1 VHTELL
7 TRPSLGP
14 TPREFLHEGVTWTAR
29 EVDAELIPG
38 SRGARC
44 LILECQEAVRRLWV
58 YPANWRQLDPELL
71 WQAGERSP
79 RAKAL
84 LQSLEPGIMN
94 AISGSMATLATSQAL
109 LRRTGDA
116 LRANDAH
123 RETLR
128 ELLQR
133 CRTERDTMREAVESC
148 ARQLRGSG
156 VTAPDALLIV
166 ANAIRVGNGSAS
178 ANSAAVAQFDRDA
191 SRWCADVY
199 RAA

>member
-1 VHTELL
+1 MDTLRD
-7 TRPSLGP
+7 TRPPAGP
-14 TPREFLHEGVTWTAR
+14 APRTFSHEGVPWTAR
-29 EVDAELIPG
+29 EIDAKMVPG
-38 SRGARC
+38 SHGARC

-58 YPANWRQLDPELL
+58 YPANWRDLDPELL

-84 LQSLEPGIMN
+84 LQGLEPGMMT
-94 AISGSMATLATSQAL
+94 AISRSMATLATSRAL
-109 LRRTGDA
+109 LQRTGDA
-116 LRANDAH
+116 LRADEAH

-133 CRTERDTMREAVESC
+133 CRSERESMRAAVESC

-156 VTAPDALLIV
+156 VTAADALLIV
-166 ANAIRVGNGSAS
+166 ANAIREGNGSSS
-178 ANSAAVAQFDRDA
+178 ANRAAVAQFDRDA
-191 SRWCADVY
+191 RRWCARVY